1 MSPTL
6 IHYYI
11 IHFNLLSCLYTT
23 FHSISEKHGSQYL
36 PYTYLIAQFQYT
48 NSFRIMN
55 SQSQL
60 KTLLSIWES
69 ASGLP
74 RWCSGKESACQGRR
88 CKRRGFDFLLGKTPG
103 GRKWQPTPV
112 FLPGQSHGQ
121 RSLEGYGPWPQRV
134 RHGWS
139 NLARCVKDIQSFSGF
154 QTKVTHIQAFCNSRN
169 TN

>member
-88 CKRRGFDFLLGKTPG
+88 CKRRGFDFLLGKTPW

-112 FLPGQSHGQ
+112 CLSGESPWTEEPGGLQSMG
-121 RSLEGYGPWPQRV
+121 SQRV
-134 RHGWS
+134 RHDWGDKQI
-139 NLARCVKDIQSFSGF
+139 LTPATMF
-154 QTKVTHIQAFCNSRN
+154 AFYICNSIFICRY
-169 TN
+169 TH